1 MARERPVLEMVKGA
15 QDQGGAEAVH
25 HADKLRQLQCDI
37 MPPHR
42 KGTQT

>member
-15 QDQGGAEAVH
+15 QDQCGGETVH
-25 HADKLRQLQCDI
+25 QADKLCQLQCDI
-37 MPPHR
+37 TPPHR